1 MLYMKDYFFMGGIR
15 LNSEKKIENEYFK
28 IKMGT
33 TNKLNPIIIYVEG
46 RAFITPLEELEDYGR
61 EISEIKHILKQSISS
76 HLQSTDNFDNKY
88 IVDFQI
94 ASNGIQLNKKS
105 FLSFQFL
112 MRQNKD
118 KVLKLAEVKNTS
130 SEMVLDIVNDLKDS
144 IVEHGFL
151 LSKSK
156 K

>member
-1 MLYMKDYFFMGGIR
+1 MGGIR
-15 LNSEKKIENEYFK
+15 LNSEKKIENEDFK
-28 IKMGT
+28 IKIGT

-46 RAFITPLEELEDYGR
+46 KAFITPTDDKDDYAR
-61 EISEIKHILKQSISS
+61 DISEIKHILKQSISE
-76 HLQSTDNFDNKY
+76 HLHSSENFDSKY
-88 IVDFQI
+88 IVDFQV
-94 ASNGIQLNKKS
+94 ASNGIQINKKS

-118 KVLKLAEVKNTS
+118 NVMKLVEVKNNS
-130 SEMVLDIVNDLKDS
+130 SKMVLEIVNDLKDS
-144 IVEHGFL
+144 IIEHGFL

>member
-1 MLYMKDYFFMGGIR
+1 MGGVR
-15 LNSEKKIENEYFK
+15 LNSEKKIENEDFK
-28 IKMGT
+28 IKIGT

-46 RAFITPLEELEDYGR
+46 RSFITPTEEREEYGK
-61 EISEIKHILKQSISS
+61 EISEIKHVLKHSISS
-76 HLQSTDNFDNKY
+76 HLQTTNKFDNKY

-118 KVLKLAEVKNTS
+118 NVLKLAEVKNIS
-130 SEMVLDIVNDLKDS
+130 SEMVLDIVNDLKNS
-144 IVEHGFL
+144 IIEHGFL